1 MAVNQVSCPKCLA
14 LLRFAAPV
22 PGGVPVKCPHCQHGF
37 RVPAPVALAVA
48 VASGNGTGAQAAAP
62 LYDGSSELVR
72 VQPVVCALSPIVA
85 AQPVAAGP
93 EEPAR
98 VNHGLR
104 VALVLGGFFLLLAVG
119 GALLGLCLSRAGGA
133 RLEAES
139 NPVPEPTGSVV
150 PKSKPPVVIR
160 PLIELTAEENATVE
174 ELVRKGVAYLKKTQG
189 PEGSWGPAGAGRENY
204 VAFGGLTLL
213 ECGVPPHDPAIQK
226 AAQFARSY
234 MAKINRTYP
243 AALFLLFF
251 DRLGDPQDKERIRE
265 LAMRL
270 VAGQTAQGGWGY
282 NVPILKGDDTAALT
296 AYLRARDRDGIDTAR
311 RNHQER
317 KQALPT
323 SLRNIGL
330 FQTPDNANPEY
341 FRQGGDN
348 SNTQFALLAL
358 WAARRHQVPVDHALA
373 LVVRRFRNTQKADGS
388 YDYSAQLPRAS
399 QLPSMTCA
407 GLLGLAVGHGMTDKS
422 TGVGPAQDAAIQ
434 NALRYL
440 SRSIG
445 EPAASP
451 QAKMPMT
458 DMYFL
463 WSTERVAVL
472 YQLKKIMDKDWY
484 RWGFTM
490 LRKNQ
495 HEGGSWQGGGHGN
508 GPVPDTC
515 FALLF
520 LKRVN
525 LAKDLTD
532 KLDEINLALLP
543 SDADLPRKE

>member
-1 MAVNQVSCPKCLA
+1 MAVA
-14 LLRFAAPV
+14 
-22 PGGVPVKCPHCQHGF
+22 GGIVE
-37 RVPAPVALAVA
+37 
-48 VASGNGTGAQAAAP
+48 AQAARP
-62 LYDGSSELVR
+62 LHDGSSELIR
-72 VQPVVCALSPIVA
+72 VAPAAHAPSPIVA
-85 AQPVAAGP
+85 AQPVLA
-93 EEPAR
+93 ELREPADVR
-98 VNHGLR
+98 EPAHANRGLR

-119 GALLGLCLSRAGGA
+119 GVLLAVCLSGKRAA
-133 RLEAES
+133 RPDVETELAQ
-139 NPVPEPTGSVV
+139 EPTGTVTPP
-150 PKSKPPVVIR
+150 PKLPVINR

-174 ELVRKGVAYLKKTQG
+174 EMVRKGVAFLKKTQG
-189 PEGSWGPAGAGRENY
+189 PEGSWGPPGAGRENY

-213 ECGVPPHDPAIQK
+213 ECGVPANDPAVQK
-226 AAQFARSY
+226 AAQFARAQMSR
-234 MAKINRTYP
+234 INRTYP

-251 DRLGDPQDKERIRE
+251 DRLNDPQDKERIRE

-270 VAGQTAQGGWGY
+270 VAGQTAQGGWSY
-282 NVPILKGDDTAALT
+282 NVPILRSEDEAALA
-296 AYLRARDRDGIDTAR
+296 AYLRAKDSRAMDSVR

-317 KQALPT
+317 KQSLPT
-323 SLRNIGL
+323 SLRNMGL
-330 FQTPDNANPEY
+330 FQTPENANAEF
-341 FRQGGDN
+341 FRHGGDN

-358 WAARRHQVPVDHALA
+358 WAARRHQAPVDHSLA

-388 YDYSAQLPRAS
+388 FDYSAQLPRAS
-399 QLPSMTCA
+399 NLPSMTCA
-407 GLLGLAVGHGMTDKS
+407 GLLGLAVGHGMTDKAA
-422 TGVGPAQDAAIQ
+422 GAGPAQDAAIQ

-445 EPAASP
+445 EPAANP
-451 QAKMPMT
+451 QAHIPMT

-472 YQLKKIMDKDWY
+472 YQLKKIMEKDWY
-484 RWGFTM
+484 RWGYTM

-495 HEGGSWQGGGHGN
+495 HGDGHWQGGGHGN

-532 KLDEINLALLP
+532 KLDEMNLALLP
-543 SDADLPRKE
+543 SDADRPREE